1 MKERPIIFSG
11 PMVRAIL
18 DGRKTQTRRP
28 VDMTNPHRPISF
40 LGGEG
45 EEDDPEQWGYFFDG
59 PDHNGYMVLARGLD
73 ERRNHGSISIRCP
86 YGDVGDR
93 LWVRET
99 WCLAHPDYHTEQEG
113 EKLGRTIQDG
123 RWCHYAATDDVDDND
138 GKSPWRPPLF
148 MPRWASRILLE
159 IAEVRIQRL
168 QDISEEDA
176 RAEGV
181 KRDDAPCDHKRAS
194 CEEIGC
200 LGPTHRS
207 TFCELWDSLNAKR
220 APWVENPWVWAITF
234 KRVETRETTP

>member
-28 VDMTNPHRPISF
+28 VDMSNPRRPIGF

-45 EEDDPEQWGYFFDG
+45 EEDDPGEWGYFFDG
-59 PDHNGYMVLARGLD
+59 PDHNGYAVLARGLE
-73 ERRNHGSISIRCP
+73 ERHNHGRISIRCP
-86 YGDVGDR
+86 YGEVGDR

-99 WCLAHPDYHTEQEG
+99 WQTTTTPDDRDVT
-113 EKLGRTIQDG
+113 KLV
-123 RWCHYAATDDVDDND
+123 YAADWD
-138 GKSPWRPPLF
+138 GKRPGFCEEEWSWRPPLF

>member
-11 PMVRAIL
+11 SMVCAII

-99 WCLAHPDYHTEQEG
+99 WCLAHPEYHTEQEG

-138 GKSPWRPPLF
+138 GKSPWRSPLF
-148 MPRWASRILLE
+148 MPRWASRITLE
-159 IAEVRIQRL
+159 IAEVRVQRL

-181 KRDDAPCDHKRAS
+181 DPYCDETRDDGAGRPDDHRTA
-194 CEEIGC
+194 
-200 LGPTHRS
+200 
-207 TFCELWDSLNAKR
+207 FAELWNGISTKR
-220 APWVENPWVWAITF
+220 APWAENPWVWVISF
-234 KRVETRETTP
+234 KRVESP

>member
-1 MKERPIIFSG
+1 MKERAIIFSG

-93 LWVRET
+93 LWA

-138 GKSPWRPPLF
+138 GKSPWRSPLF
-148 MPRWASRILLE
+148 MPRWVSRITLE
-159 IAEVRIQRL
+159 ITEVRVQRL
-168 QDISEEDA
+168 QDISEKDIL
-176 RAEGV
+176 AESVDVSLAATMTGTPWGDIPDLFTAWRLV
-181 KRDDAPCDHKRAS
+181 
-194 CEEIGC
+194 
-200 LGPTHRS
+200 
-207 TFCELWDSLNAKR
+207 WDSINAKR
-220 APWVENPWVWAITF
+220 APWSSNPWAWAISF
-234 KRVETRETTP
+234 KRVESP